1 MNRMAIIGASL
12 LIGASAFAADI
23 VVKNLPYAEGT
34 LYIAVLDGDKPIDQ
48 KAVAIE
54 ADSVS
59 VPVDLSKYAGKEISV
74 NAFQNLNYNQ
84 NLDMD
89 QFGRPTEPCV
99 MTTVKVNDCRCA
111 SYDIELR
118 QY

>member
-1 MNRMAIIGASL
+1 MNRIAIIGATL
-12 LIGASAFAADI
+12 LVGTSAFAADI

-54 ADSVS
+54 SDSVS
-59 VPVDLSKYAGKEISV
+59 VPVDLSKYAGKEVSV
-74 NAFQNLNYNQ
+74 NAFQDLNDNQ

-99 MTTVKVNDCRCA
+99 MTTVKVNDCPCTT
-111 SYDIELR
+111 YDIELR